1 MVTAIY
7 QTTRYDNIEDRNI
20 HRFGGGGLSENNVL
34 KWLLRPES
42 EEITGGQRSV
52 NWGAVE
58 IAIRIKKLH
67 LR

>member
-1 MVTAIY
+1 MTISK
-7 QTTRYDNIEDRNI
+7 TEIFIDL
-20 HRFGGGGLSENNVL
+20 GGGGVSENNVL